1 MSDKQAHPVHDES
14 LSALMDGEAQE
25 LELRRLLQQLLDNHE
40 LRAKWS
46 RYQLASSILH
56 KQPHSRIA
64 SFNLADAVQLA
75 IQQDVSIEKNTAGG
89 WQKSAMRFA
98 VAASVALVV
107 VTGVQWQQHAGL
119 GNQSVIVMQPANQS
133 SKNPTSLEAVASV
146 PLLVSQPSR
155 DNSSGRYMQ
164 NNLEHA
170 SLNTSRSMVP
180 LAPVAERK
188 IIDGK

>member
-1 MSDKQAHPVHDES
+1 MSDKHAHPVHDES

-25 LELRRLLQQLLDNHE
+25 LELRRLLQQLPNDSE

-56 KQPHSRIA
+56 KQPYSRVV
-64 SFNLADAVQLA
+64 SFNVADAVQLA
-75 IQQDVSIEKNTAGG
+75 IQQNVSIEKNTAGG
-89 WQKSAMRFA
+89 WQKNTMRFA
-98 VAASVALVV
+98 VAASVTLAVV
-107 VTGVQWQQHAGL
+107 MGAQWQQRVTL
-119 GNQSVIVMQPANQS
+119 GNQLVIVKQPANQS
-133 SKNPTSLEAVASV
+133 YTKPASLEAVASV
-146 PLLVSQPSR
+146 PLLASQPSR

-164 NNLEHA
+164 NNFEHA

-188 IIDGK
+188 TIDRK

>member
-1 MSDKQAHPVHDES
+1 MSDKHAHPVHDES

-25 LELRRLLQQLLDNHE
+25 LELRRLLQQLPNDSE

-56 KQPHSRIA
+56 KQPYSRVV
-64 SFNLADAVQLA
+64 SFNVADAVQLA
-75 IQQDVSIEKNTAGG
+75 IQQNVSIEKNTAGG
-89 WQKSAMRFA
+89 WQKNTMRFA
-98 VAASVALVV
+98 VASVTLAVV
-107 VTGVQWQQHAGL
+107 MGAQWQQRVTL
-119 GNQSVIVMQPANQS
+119 GNQLVIVKQPANQS
-133 SKNPTSLEAVASV
+133 YTKPASLEAVASV
-146 PLLVSQPSR
+146 PLLASQPSR

-164 NNLEHA
+164 NNFEHA

-188 IIDGK
+188 TIDRK

>member
-25 LELRRLLQQLLDNHE
+25 LELRRLLQQLPSDSA

-56 KQPHSRIA
+56 KQSHSRA
-64 SFNLADAVQLA
+64 TSFDFADAVQRA
-75 IQQDVSIEKNTAGG
+75 IQQEVSVEKNTAGG
-89 WQKSAMRFA
+89 WQKNAMRFA
-98 VAASVALVV
+98 VAASVTLAV
-107 VTGVQWQQHAGL
+107 VTGVQWQQRAAVNNQFVVVAPL
-119 GNQSVIVMQPANQS
+119 VNQSYTKPA
-133 SKNPTSLEAVASV
+133 SLEAVASV
-146 PLLVSQPSR
+146 PLLASQPLR
-155 DNSSGRYMQ
+155 DNSSVRNMQ

-180 LAPVAERK
+180 LAPVAERMHK
-188 IIDGK
+188 KK